1 MSIGTILLRL
11 FRNWVWLTLYVMASW
26 LKIYHVIALEFMMYL
41 FSLIHMSYLIQK
53 QKVIPI
59 VAESTKWEFID
70 SMKDEKTQ
78 NVDEC

>member
-1 MSIGTILLRL
+1 M
-11 FRNWVWLTLYVMASW
+11 VQYYYVCSGIEFD
-26 LKIYHVIALEFMMYL
+26 LALEFMMYL
-41 FSLIHMSYLIQK
+41 FSLIHISYLIQK

>member
-1 MSIGTILLRL
+1 
-11 FRNWVWLTLYVMASW
+11 
-26 LKIYHVIALEFMMYL
+26 MYL
-41 FSLIHMSYLIQK
+41 LSLILISYLIQK